1 MARFISEPIV
11 PVAGAIEVGRM
22 ARGEPGLPARFLWR
36 DREYDVADVLDTHKS
51 ASPEG
56 GRVGAEMYV
65 RRHWFTVACHS
76 GEVMTI
82 YCERQARHA
91 NAKARWW
98 LYTVEEPGDDGGC

>member
-22 ARGEPGLPARFLWR
+22 ARGEPGVPARFTWR
-36 DREYDVADVLDTHKS
+36 EREYAIVSVLEAHKF

-56 GRVGAEMYV
+56 GRPGAEMYV
-65 RRHWFTVACHS
+65 RRHYYTVSCLS

-82 YCERQARHA
+82 YCERQARRA

-98 LYTVEEPGDDGGC
+98 LYTIEEPGGEA